1 MAKSKNKIVGNG
13 VSPLGEAVYCWLD
26 KPQPPFKET
35 DSPKYNVTLSMSP
48 DDPKVKAWVKEV
60 KALTSYEK
68 GWPWKIDSES
78 GNLYVRFASYKPVKI
93 VDSHNQPLPSGMFP
107 GSGSEMRIGYAVNEY
122 PGFGGGVNL
131 YLNGVQVTK
140 LEEQRSGVKFDNVDN
155 GYVAETASTHAKG
168 DDSDSPF

>member
-13 VSPLGEAVYCWLD
+13 ISPLGEAVYCWLD
-26 KPQPPFKET
+26 KPQSSNMDPDKP
-35 DSPKYNVTLSMSP
+35 PKYNVTLSMSP
-48 DDPKVKAWVKEV
+48 DDPKVKAWVKEIE
-60 KALTSYEK
+60 ALTSYK
-68 GWPWKIDSES
+68 NNWPWKMDSES
-78 GNLYVRFASYKPVKI
+78 GNMHVRFASYKPVKV
-93 VDSHNQPLPSGMFP
+93 VDSNNQPLPDGVFP

-155 GYVAETASTHAKG
+155 GYVAETAGNHAKKG
-168 DDSDSPF
+168 DLPF